1 MYCRSCHFLLAAVL
15 GLAACAATQAQDKA
29 PAKAMADGPPAIDE
43 VRPGEEYRQFFK
55 KPTTVPQY
63 WTAMSF
69 ELEVGKKDLAAM
81 LLHGLLNLKPTD
93 EELVKIEEQ
102 DGMIAFLRLRNIRPW
117 VPALSV
123 NDRFFKEE
131 LARIQK
137 EGGDDSQNK
146 IARARDEWDA
156 QKRAYNAT
164 VKLNEQAYK
173 DVEELIKLVT
183 TAVKKHLS
191 DPARINKYVQA
202 LKASREEREYALKEL
217 FRSGALVTP
226 YLLNELRSASTEER
240 PLIMGALIRLG
251 DNIVPPLLAAL
262 DTEDTQLLG
271 DVIDVLVRRKAV
283 EIVPRLWYLSA
294 SSAYPPDIRR
304 KATAALVG
312 FLATP
317 VSRLLPAKAA
327 LTREAEKYYQHEV
340 KFGDPRAVEVWRWDG
355 KQVTL
360 TALPATKVEEY
371 YGLKFARQAL
381 QLDPA
386 YRPAQLVLLSLV
398 LDKTYERAGLAE
410 PLAKSAPAVHDM
422 LATTSPD
429 LLLAVLERGLAEK
442 HTPLV
447 LGAIRTLGGLSEVRA
462 GRPEAAGPGPFARAL
477 NYPDRR
483 VQFAAAE
490 ALLNTPAAR
499 FIAADHA
506 HRRCAAGPRCR
517 AGRQGRAARAGGLLH
532 PGAGQPRQRCRP
544 HCRLRAGGS
553 AYRPR
558 ADAPPQRIGGHRPD
572 PDGRGLA

>member
-1 MYCRSCHFLLAAVL
+1 MYCRSCHFLLAGVL

-29 PAKAMADGPPAIDE
+29 PAAKAMADGPPAIDE

-81 LLHGLLNLKPTD
+81 LLHGMLNLKPTD

-117 VPALSV
+117 VPPIPV

-137 EGGDDSQNK
+137 EGGDDSENK
-146 IARARDEWDA
+146 SAKVRDEWDA
-156 QKRAYNAT
+156 QKKVYNAA

-262 DTEDTQLLG
+262 DTEDNASCSAMSSTSWSAARPWKSYLG
-271 DVIDVLVRRKAV
+271 CGTC
-283 EIVPRLWYLSA
+283 PRHR
-294 SSAYPPDIRR
+294 PIRR
-304 KATAALVG
+304 T
-312 FLATP
+312 
-317 VSRLLPAKAA
+317 
-327 LTREAEKYYQHEV
+327 
-340 KFGDPRAVEVWRWDG
+340 
-355 KQVTL
+355 
-360 TALPATKVEEY
+360 
-371 YGLKFARQAL
+371 
-381 QLDPA
+381 
-386 YRPAQLVLLSLV
+386 
-398 LDKTYERAGLAE
+398 
-410 PLAKSAPAVHDM
+410 
-422 LATTSPD
+422 
-429 LLLAVLERGLAEK
+429 
-442 HTPLV
+442 
-447 LGAIRTLGGLSEVRA
+447 
-462 GRPEAAGPGPFARAL
+462 
-477 NYPDRR
+477 
-483 VQFAAAE
+483 FAA
-490 ALLNTPAAR
+490 
-499 FIAADHA
+499 
-506 HRRCAAGPRCR
+506 RRRRHWWASWPRRSAGCCLPR
-517 AGRQGRAARAGGLLH
+517 
-532 PGAGQPRQRCRP
+532 
-544 HCRLRAGGS
+544 
-553 AYRPR
+553 
-558 ADAPPQRIGGHRPD
+558 PP
-572 PDGRGLA
+572 